1 MRRNIIRI
9 VSFSLAVAV
18 FSLGFSIKTYTS
30 NKRYKLQLEN
40 GYSRSLDEF
49 NAAVNN
55 ISLTLSKARFV
66 TTPEQIGNI
75 AAKLLTEAQI
85 SKNALAQLPSANEL
99 TTLNKFLSQVGNYAM
114 SVSKELISGG
124 AVTDKHTEN
133 IEKLSSAADK
143 ISQAV
148 SNSRITYNNADYWA
162 SELDNKIDN
171 SVDTESL
178 ATAIGDIEDGL
189 SDYPTLVYDGPYSDH
204 ILEKEPEMLKGKETL
219 SQEKAMEKAVDFAE
233 CNKESIAFD
242 GEIEGK
248 IPSYRFSGNGITVSV
263 SKTGGYAVF
272 MRKERAVKQS
282 IISYEQ
288 AVEKAK
294 RYLKRMNLLNFSETY
309 YFTNEGIC
317 TVNFAF
323 TDGETVCYTDLIKVG
338 VAMDT
343 GEIMFYEASGY
354 ISNHTDRAFETPTIT
369 PEEARNLIS
378 DKLSVNKVQLTLIP
392 KSYSDEVRC
401 YEFSCQS
408 NDGQEI
414 LIYVN
419 TIRPEIEE
427 ILILLKGDGG
437 TLVK

>member
-124 AVTDKHTEN
+124 AVSDKHTEN